1 MLDASPRRLPYPL
14 GDLPNRG
21 TPCTRWTTQSSFA
34 SRTARSRCATI
45 GTSRARVR
53 VQTWLDLLADVG
65 FVPYPAA
72 DPWEAPVFLGKRP
85 DRSRMSRAP

>member
-1 MLDASPRRLPYPL
+1 MYQVDYAIKLHQQDGAVEVP
-14 GDLPNRG
+14 
-21 TPCTRWTTQSSFA
+21 
-34 SRTARSRCATI
+34 TI